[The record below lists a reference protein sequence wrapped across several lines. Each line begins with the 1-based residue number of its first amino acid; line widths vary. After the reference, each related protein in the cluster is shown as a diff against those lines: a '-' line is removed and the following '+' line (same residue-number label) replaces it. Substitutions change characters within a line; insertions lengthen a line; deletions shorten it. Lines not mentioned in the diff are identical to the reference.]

1 MTLRCFSAGHTS
13 FEIESIAFFF
23 LLNLVVLN
31 TNLSFDYLHR
41 LCCSVILQMHQAS
54 CKLPAV

>member
-31 TNLSFDYLHR
+31 ANLSFDYLHR
-41 LCCSVILQMHQAS
+41 LCCSVILPMYQAS

>member
-1 MTLRCFSAGHTS
+1 MTLRCFSSGHTS

-41 LCCSVILQMHQAS
+41 LSCSVILQMYQAS